1 MMTCEEVRLSLG
13 AYTLGALDAEEAQE
27 VEIHLASCE
36 GCTDELMELE
46 GLPVFLSKVSEKDVE
61 LVASP
66 PREVLDRLLNDR
78 VKRHRRGR
86 LLLVAA
92 ASVAALAVGGT
103 VLTTLQDRT
112 QPTSAAPAAQ
122 DAPASAVRPS
132 EGELAAKESEPQD
145 SAARPD
151 RSRAAEKD
159 EPNATMASPS
169 ASPLPS
175 VSAELKMGEPGRA
188 FTGESKD
195 VKATVTVSPGMP
207 LQVQLEGVPPGT
219 ECRLVVVSKA
229 GAKEVSAP
237 WTVRAASYEA
247 GAEVFK
253 VQSRTPQESIR
264 SFEVRDADGG
274 LLVRITAK

>member
-103 VLTTLQDRT
+103 VLTTMQGSL
-112 QPTSAAPAAQ
+112 QPTAGAPAQ
-122 DAPASAVRPS
+122 EAPSLATSRDGDSAEDHS
-132 EGELAAKESEPQD
+132 LAAQ
-145 SAARPD
+145 R
-151 RSRAAEKD
+151 D
-159 EPNATMASPS
+159 EPDAKMASPS
-169 ASPLPS
+169 ASADLRI
-175 VSAELKMGEPGRA
+175 AEPGRA

-195 VKATVTVSPGMP
+195 RTVKATVTVTPDAP
-207 LQVQLEGVPPGT
+207 LQVQLEGVRPGT
-219 ECRLVVVSKA
+219 ECRLVVVDRS
-229 GAKEVSAP
+229 GAKEISEP
-237 WTVRAASYEA
+237 WTVPSANYEA
-247 GAEVFK
+247 GAQVLSVE
-253 VQSRTPQESIR
+253 SRTRRTSIHF
-264 SFEVRDADGG
+264 FEIRDDKNK
-274 LLVRITAK
+274 LLVKVKAK

>member
-27 VEIHLASCE
+27 VEVHLASCE

-103 VLTTLQDRT
+103 VLTTLQDRS
-112 QPTSAAPAAQ
+112 QPTAGAPAAQ

-132 EGELAAKESEPQD
+132 EGELAAKESEPRD

-151 RSRAAEKD
+151 RSRAAEED
-159 EPNATMASPS
+159 RNATMASPS

-175 VSAELKMGEPGRA
+175 VSAELKMSEPGRA
-188 FTGESKD
+188 FTGQSKD

-237 WTVRAASYEA
+237 WTVRAARYEA

-253 VQSRTPQESIR
+253 VQSRTPPESIR

>member
-103 VLTTLQDRT
+103 VLTTLQDRM
-112 QPTSAAPAAQ
+112 QPMGAAPAAQ
-122 DAPASAVRPS
+122 DAPSPAPS
-132 EGELAAKESEPQD
+132 GAGEAAEDSLAAQ
-145 SAARPD
+145 R
-151 RSRAAEKD
+151 D
-159 EPNATMASPS
+159 EPDAKMASPS
-169 ASPLPS
+169 ASADLRI
-175 VSAELKMGEPGRA
+175 AEPGRA

-195 VKATVTVSPGMP
+195 RTVKATVTVTPDAP
-207 LQVQLEGVPPGT
+207 LQVQLEGVRPGT
-219 ECRLVVVSKA
+219 ECRLVVVSRS
-229 GAKEVSAP
+229 GEKEISEP
-237 WTVRAASYEA
+237 WTVPSANYEA
-247 GAEVFK
+247 GAQVLPVE
-253 VQSRTPQESIR
+253 SRTRHTSIHF
-264 SFEVRDADGG
+264 FEIRDDKNK
-274 LLVRITAK
+274 LLVKVKAK

>member
-112 QPTSAAPAAQ
+112 QPTSARRPRRRTPLPRRCDLPKVSWQRRSRSRRIRRRGRTGAAPRRRTSQ
-122 DAPASAVRPS
+122 TRQWPRPRLHPCPRFRPS
-132 EGELAAKESEPQD
+132 SRWASRGGPSPESRRT
-145 SAARPD
+145 SRRP
-151 RSRAAEKD
+151 
-159 EPNATMASPS
+159 
-169 ASPLPS
+169 
-175 VSAELKMGEPGRA
+175 
-188 FTGESKD
+188 
-195 VKATVTVSPGMP
+195 
-207 LQVQLEGVPPGT
+207 
-219 ECRLVVVSKA
+219 
-229 GAKEVSAP
+229 
-237 WTVRAASYEA
+237 
-247 GAEVFK
+247 
-253 VQSRTPQESIR
+253 
-264 SFEVRDADGG
+264 
-274 LLVRITAK
+274 

>member
-27 VEIHLASCE
+27 VEVHLASCE

-103 VLTTLQDRT
+103 VLTTMQDSNQQT
-112 QPTSAAPAAQ
+112 AAAPAAQ
-122 DAPASAVRPS
+122 DSPSPAPSGA
-132 EGELAAKESEPQD
+132 GEAAEEHSLAAQ
-145 SAARPD
+145 R
-151 RSRAAEKD
+151 D
-159 EPNATMASPS
+159 EPDAKMASPS
-169 ASPLPS
+169 ASADLRI
-175 VSAELKMGEPGRA
+175 AQPGRA

-195 VKATVTVSPGMP
+195 RTVKATVTVTPDMP
-207 LQVQLEGVPPGT
+207 LQVQLEGVRPGT
-219 ECRLVVVSKA
+219 ECRLVVVSGS
-229 GAKEVSAP
+229 GAREISEP
-237 WTVRAASYEA
+237 WTVPSANYEA
-247 GAEVFK
+247 GAQVLSVE
-253 VQSRTPQESIR
+253 SRTRQTSIR
-264 SFEVRDADGG
+264 SFEIRDDKNR
-274 LLVRITAK
+274 LLVSVWAK